1 MRVREQL
8 AGLCLLVVG
17 LTACA
22 SGGGGAGGAVKTAAA
37 PRGSE
42 NVITRNEIVGAHVS
56 DAYEAVQKL
65 RPQWFRSKGVMS
77 LQSPDPAQ
85 TQPAVFLD
93 GQNYGT
99 LDDLRNIQAIDIQSM
114 TLISATDATMRFGTG
129 YPGGAILIAT
139 VK

>member
-8 AGLCLLVVG
+8 AGLCLLVVVG

-22 SGGGGAGGAVKTAAA
+22 SGGSKGPGV
-37 PRGSE
+37 PRGNA
-42 NVITRNEIVGAHVS
+42 NVITRDEIVAAHVS

-65 RPQWFRSKGVMS
+65 RPEWFHNRGAMS
-77 LQSPDPAQ
+77 VQSPDPAQ
-85 TQPAVFLD
+85 TQPVVFLD

-114 TLISATDATMRFGTG
+114 TLLSANDATTRFGTG
-129 YPGGAILIAT
+129 YPGGVIMITT